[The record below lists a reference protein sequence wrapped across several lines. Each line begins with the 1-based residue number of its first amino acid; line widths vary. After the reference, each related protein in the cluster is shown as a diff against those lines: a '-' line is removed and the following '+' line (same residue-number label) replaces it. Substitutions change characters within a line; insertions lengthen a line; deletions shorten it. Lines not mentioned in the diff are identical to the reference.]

1 MAITDGPVRGPYPV
15 TRPRDIEDR
24 ARPGAG
30 ECAVVLLGAELQ
42 PLPKGEVPTSGIGWF
57 RPKSQYW
64 IVDMRERSTA
74 FEVTLD
80 SADKGLCFH
89 GSIEV
94 DWRVC
99 NARLAAEQAPF
110 DVQRML
116 KRRIV
121 PPLSKAAREYGL
133 DAVGELESRMSWE
146 EFAGQSGDG
155 LLEIL
160 EVSCVLRPDAEAIG
174 ITRTG
179 ALTDM
184 QRGQAL
190 KVLSEGEFGLM
201 AQAMTQNPDAV
212 MEFLRDMRED
222 KRFALLAHLEMAKAV
237 TGAEGSE
244 EHERAHAISELLVQI
259 RNTLPG
265 TTAATQLPSAGSV
278 GVPRQLQEGRP
289 RRRDKRARNRD
300 GGAKDT
306 AVNEDAGKG
315 GASSRHD
322 DD

>member
-1 MAITDGPVRGPYPV
+1 M

-42 PLPKGEVPTSGIGWF
+42 QLPMGEVPTSGIGWF
-57 RPKSQYW
+57 RPKSRYW
-64 IVDMRERSTA
+64 IVDLRERSTA

-94 DWRVC
+94 DWRVSD
-99 NARLAAEQAPF
+99 ARLAAKQAPF

-121 PPLSKAAREYGL
+121 PPLSKAARNYGL
-133 DAVGELESRMSWE
+133 DAVGELESHMTWE
-146 EFAGQSGDG
+146 DFIGQSGDG

-160 EVSCVLRPDAEAIG
+160 EVGCVLRPDAEAIG

-179 ALTDM
+179 ALTDI

-190 KVLSEGEFGLM
+190 KVLSEGEIGLM
-201 AQAMTQNPDAV
+201 AQAMIQSPDAV
-212 MEFLRDMRED
+212 MDFLRDMRED
-222 KRFALLAHLEMAKAV
+222 KRFALLTHLEMAKAV
-237 TGAEGSE
+237 TGAEGTE
-244 EHERAHAISELLVQI
+244 EHERAHAISELLEQI

-265 TTAATQLPSAGSV
+265 AAAATQLPAAGSV
-278 GVPRQLQEGRP
+278 GMSRQLQEGRP

-300 GGAKDT
+300 GGVNDA
-306 AVNEDAGKG
+306 AVNEDASKG

-322 DD
+322 DE